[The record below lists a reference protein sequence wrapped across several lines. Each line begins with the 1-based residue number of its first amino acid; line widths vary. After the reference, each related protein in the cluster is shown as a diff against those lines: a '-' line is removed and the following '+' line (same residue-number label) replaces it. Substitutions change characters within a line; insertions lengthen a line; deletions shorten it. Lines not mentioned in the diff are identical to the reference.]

1 MYKQEQ
7 IHNYF
12 AYSARIL
19 YSHSKGGG
27 EVKKYVHQQRM
38 APSRIENLTEL
49 QPTLDRHQFGRAV
62 NVGTRKSAVR
72 THIVVHS

>member
-12 AYSARIL
+12 AFSDAN
-19 YSHSKGGG
+19 
-27 EVKKYVHQQRM
+27 VKKYVHQQRM

-49 QPTLDRHQFGRAV
+49 QPTLDHHQFGRAV
-62 NVGTRKSAVR
+62 NAGTRKSAVR